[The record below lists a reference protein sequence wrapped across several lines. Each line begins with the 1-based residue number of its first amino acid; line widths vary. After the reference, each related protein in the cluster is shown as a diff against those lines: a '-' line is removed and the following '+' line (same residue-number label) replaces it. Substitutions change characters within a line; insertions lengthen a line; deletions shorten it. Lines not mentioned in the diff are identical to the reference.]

1 MKFKIALAILATI
14 LLMAFPALAHHSF
27 AAEFD
32 GNKPV
37 TLKGKV
43 TKLELIN
50 PHAWLH
56 IDVVQNGKVVNY
68 AIEFGAPNGLLRQG
82 IRKDSIPI
90 GTEVVID
97 GWLAK
102 NGSPTVNSRTM
113 TLPDGRRLFTG
124 TSNTAAPVEDEPA
137 FR

>member
-1 MKFKIALAILATI
+1 MKMKYSLAIAAVLLATAVP
-14 LLMAFPALAHHSF
+14 AFAHHSF

-32 GNKPV
+32 ENKPV

-43 TKLELIN
+43 TKLELVN

-56 IDVVQNGKVVNY
+56 IDVVQEGKVVNY
-68 AIEFGAPNGLLRQG
+68 AVEFGAPNALLRYG
-82 IRKDSIPI
+82 FRKDSVPI
-90 GTEVVID
+90 GTEVVIE

-102 NGSPTVNSRTM
+102 NGSSTVNSRTM
-113 TLPDGRRLFTG
+113 TLPDGRQLFTG
-124 TSNTAAPVEDEPA
+124 TSNKAVEEPP